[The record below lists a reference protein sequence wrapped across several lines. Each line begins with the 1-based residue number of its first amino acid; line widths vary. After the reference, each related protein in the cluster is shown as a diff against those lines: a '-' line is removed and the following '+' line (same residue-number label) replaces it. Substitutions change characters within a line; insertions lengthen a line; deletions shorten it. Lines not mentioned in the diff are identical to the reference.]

1 MLQIVSYF
9 MALGTT
15 AAVYG
20 IVILNYSSAA
30 VQLAVGLVYGI
41 IFAALAVFGCRLTL
55 DDPTEVNSI
64 KTHYYR
70 DVLG

>member
-1 MLQIVSYF
+1 

-15 AAVYG
+15 AVVYG
-20 IVILNYSSAA
+20 IVILNYSSLAL
-30 VQLAVGLVYGI
+30 QLGVGIVYGG
-41 IFAALAVFGCRLTL
+41 IFASLAVFGCRLTL
-55 DDPTEVNSI
+55 DDPTEINSI